1 MPRSIASCA
10 LAALLAGCAANNSEA
25 GARYRVLW
33 SVRRT
38 ADHVALGEASARVAV
53 GGTAQVKTGQ
63 RLPTEDRPAVMGFS
77 AHLQRGSSPGVLE
90 VISRTSLTEL
100 IRTPK
105 GKLKRQK
112 RVIGALIPMRPGERQ
127 LSSSAGDPIAVTLQ
141 LERTP

>member
-1 MPRSIASCA
+1 M
-10 LAALLAGCAANNSEA
+10 AALLAGCAAHGSES

-33 SVRRT
+33 SVERP
-38 ADHVALGEASARVAV
+38 ADHAALGDASARLGV
-53 GGTAQVKTGQ
+53 GATAQVKTGQ
-63 RLPTEDRPAVMGFS
+63 HLPTEDRPALTAFS
-77 AHLQRGSSPGVLE
+77 AHLQRGSSAGVLE
-90 VISRTSLTEL
+90 VISRTSLTEV

-127 LSSSAGDPIAVTLQ
+127 LSSSASDPIAVTLQ